1 MTEHD
6 RRGQAADHPS
16 GGRAGRPAAHR
27 RHALRA
33 CAAAAL
39 LGSAALVAAAL
50 TPVTARAQAA
60 AAAQDPQQLMNDVA
74 KRMLD
79 ALDQNRAAIRKDPTK
94 VYPIVDQILLPH
106 FDTDYAAQL
115 VLAQHWRTATPEQ
128 RRRFVKAL
136 YDALLKTYGGA
147 LADFTADQLKI
158 LPFRG
163 DPAATTATVRSQVTR
178 SSGQVI
184 PVDYRLRKTAQG
196 WKAFDVI
203 IEGISYVRN
212 YRNDLGAEV
221 AEKGLDAVIVRL
233 ERDGLSTA
241 PPGGTPAAGTNS
253 AAEAASSRSMTGA
266 TGAAGGSR

>member
-1 MTEHD
+1 MIQTERHAAVAT
-6 RRGQAADHPS
+6 RQPHAASARPTPRG
-16 GGRAGRPAAHR
+16 G
-27 RHALRA
+27 ALRA
-33 CAAAAL
+33 FVA
-39 LGSAALVAAAL
+39 AALVASASLVGAAFVG
-50 TPVTARAQAA
+50 TPAHAQT
-60 AAAQDPQQLMNDVA
+60 AAAQQSPQDLMNDVA
-74 KRMLD
+74 KRMLE
-79 ALDQNRAAIRKDPTK
+79 ALDQNRAAIRKDPAK

-128 RRRFVKAL
+128 RKRFVKAL

-147 LADFTADQLKI
+147 LSDFTADRLKI

-163 DPAATTATVRSQVTR
+163 DPAATTATVRTQVTR

-184 PVDYRLRKTAQG
+184 PVDYRLRKTAEG

-221 AEKGLDAVIVRL
+221 AQKGLDAVIARL
-233 ERDGLSTA
+233 EREGL
-241 PPGGTPAAGTNS
+241 GDEPAAS
-253 AAEAASSRSMTGA
+253 KSAEAAAKPAAKS
-266 TGAAGGSR
+266 AAGSR

>member
-1 MTEHD
+1 VIQTE
-6 RRGQAADHPS
+6 
-16 GGRAGRPAAHR
+16 
-27 RHALRA
+27 RH
-33 CAAAAL
+33 AAAATRPPDAAAARPTPRRRGAL
-39 LGSAALVAAAL
+39 RALVAAAL
-50 TPVTARAQAA
+50 VASASLVAAGFVGTPAHAQAA
-60 AAAQDPQQLMNDVA
+60 AQQSPQDLMNDVA

-128 RRRFVKAL
+128 RKRFVKAL

-147 LADFTADQLKI
+147 LADFTADRLKI

-163 DPAATTATVRSQVTR
+163 DPAATTAIVKTQVTR

-184 PVDYRLRKTAQG
+184 PVDYRLRKTADG

-221 AEKGLDAVIVRL
+221 AQKGLDAVIARL
-233 ERDGLSTA
+233 ERDGLGSE
-241 PPGGTPAAGTNS
+241 PAGAKS
-253 AAEAASSRSMTGA
+253 ADAAAKTAASSR
-266 TGAAGGSR
+266 